1 MPLNLLPAGVCSRI
15 TRLCPQSNPS
25 SLPLE
30 ELGGREATRSKLQTS
45 HALGSSVVDQKLES
59 GKGMS
64 LPEQK
69 ERIRKENE
77 CYSGFYRL

>member
-1 MPLNLLPAGVCSRI
+1 MGEKLPSPPLLHPASEG
-15 TRLCPQSNPS
+15 
-25 SLPLE
+25 LE

-45 HALGSSVVDQKLES
+45 HTLRSSVVDQKLES

-64 LPEQK
+64 LLEQK